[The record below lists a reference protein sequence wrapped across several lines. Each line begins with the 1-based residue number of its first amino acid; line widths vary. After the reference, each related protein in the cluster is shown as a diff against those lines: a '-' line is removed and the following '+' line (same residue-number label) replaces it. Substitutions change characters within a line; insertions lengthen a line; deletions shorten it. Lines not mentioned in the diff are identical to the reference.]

1 MAQQISDLRG
11 TREERSLGDLFGD
24 LSRETTNLIRQEMTL
39 AKVELTGKA
48 ARMGKDAGILA
59 AGGALVYAG
68 LLALITAAIIGLA
81 QAWAWW
87 LSALVIGIIVVG
99 VGGVMVLMGLKAM
112 RQAGIVPTQTVQ
124 TLKEDAQWAKNQI
137 R

>member
-1 MAQQISDLRG
+1 MAQQVSDLRG
-11 TREERSLGDLFGD
+11 TREERTLGELFGE

-39 AKVELTGKA
+39 AKVEITGKA

-59 AGGALVYAG
+59 AGGALLYAG
-68 LLALITAAIIGLA
+68 LLALIAAAIIGLA

-87 LSALVIGIIVVG
+87 LSALVIGVIVVG
-99 VGGVMVLMGLKAM
+99 VGGMMVLAGLKAM
-112 RQAGIVPTQTVQ
+112 RQAGLVPTQTVQ

>member
-24 LSRETTNLIRQEMTL
+24 LSRETSNLIRQEMTL
-39 AKVELTGKA
+39 AKVEMTRKA
-48 ARMGKDAGILA
+48 AQMGKDAGILA
-59 AGGALVYAG
+59 AGGALLYAG
-68 LLALITAAIIGLA
+68 LLALIAAAIIGLA

-87 LSALVIGIIVVG
+87 LSALVVGVIVVG
-99 VGGVMVLMGLKAM
+99 VGGVMVLVGLKAM
-112 RQAGIVPTQTVQ
+112 RQAGLMPTQTLQ

>member
-1 MAQQISDLRG
+1 VAQQISDLRG

>member
-24 LSRETTNLIRQEMTL
+24 LSRETTNLIRQEITL
-39 AKVELTGKA
+39 AKVEMTGKA
-48 ARMGKDAGILA
+48 AKMGKDAGILA
-59 AGGALVYAG
+59 AGGALLYAG
-68 LLALITAAIIGLA
+68 LLALIAAAIIALA
-81 QAWAWW
+81 NAWAWW
-87 LSALVIGIIVVG
+87 LSALVIGVIVVG
-99 VGGVMVLMGLKAM
+99 VGAVMVLMGLKAM
-112 RQAGIVPTQTVQ
+112 RHAGLVPTQTVQ